1 MATISPSVLERF
13 SYFSDFSEIPVWNKL
28 WPMVNRFVYLL

>member
-1 MATISPSVLERF
+1 MATIFSSVLATF